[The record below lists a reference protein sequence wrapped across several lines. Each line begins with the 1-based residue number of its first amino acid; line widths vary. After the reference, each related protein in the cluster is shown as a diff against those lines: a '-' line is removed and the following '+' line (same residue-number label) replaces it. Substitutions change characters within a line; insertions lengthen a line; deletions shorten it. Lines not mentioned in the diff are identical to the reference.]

1 MRINSNI
8 YGKEFMWSWLKNNW
22 KKILK
27 KAGKGNPLLK
37 RVVESIGNIL
47 DSSQEKEV
55 RKFFKQNPVRG
66 TEMTLEQMLERVR
79 IHSKFLSNLQK
90 EFA

>member
-1 MRINSNI
+1 
-8 YGKEFMWSWLKNNW
+8 MWPWLKNNW

-27 KAGKGNPLLK
+27 KAGRGNPLLK

-47 DSSQEKEV
+47 DAGQEKEV
-55 RKFFKQNPVRG
+55 RKFFKDNPVQG

-79 IHSKFLSNLQK
+79 IHSNFL
-90 EFA
+90 